1 MLPKVTLLFICYL
14 REEGC
19 MDIGERL
26 KKLRIERNL
35 TQYEIEELTGIKR
48 STIALY
54 ESGIRKPPVD
64 KLIQLAFLY
73 NVTLDY
79 ICGIDNRTIKI
90 KSNESKV

>member
-1 MLPKVTLLFICYL
+1 
-14 REEGC
+14 

-35 TQYEIEELTGIKR
+35 TQYELEELTGIKR

-54 ESGIRKPPVD
+54 ESGIRKPPID

-79 ICGIDNRTIKI
+79 ICGIDNRTIKT